1 MPTSGCLGGRFFL
14 DMIVY
19 KYKSLGD
26 SKCTLEQEK
35 QIGFLKDI
43 YENNRLYASDFNILD
58 DPMEGIFKSYSGEE
72 SEIVQKIKD
81 GKSSIYICSLSPT
94 YRCMLMWSFYANCH
108 KGCCVEVEISD
119 DLIQNVIYDNNPIR
133 IDSPNISEE
142 EKVKQILSRKY
153 KEWDF
158 EKELRVLYKE
168 RYVPVSVRK
177 IYFGM
182 RVSNDLFK
190 KMKDEIHTQNKNIKV
205 LKMRVNM
212 FKHKDTKN

>member
-1 MPTSGCLGGRFFL
+1 MFVGVIIL

-35 QIGFLKDI
+35 QFGYFKDI

-58 DPMEGIFKSYSGEE
+58 DPMEGIFESYSGVE
-72 SEIVQKIKD
+72 SEIVQKIMY

-94 YRCMLMWSFYANCH
+94 YRCMLMWSFYANYH
-108 KGCCVEVEISD
+108 KGYCVEVEIND
-119 DLIQNVIYDNNPIR
+119 DLLQNVIYDNMPIR

-142 EKVKQILSRKY
+142 EKIKQILSRKY

-158 EKELRVLYKE
+158 EKELRVLCKE
-168 RYVPVSVRK
+168 RYVPVSVKK

-182 RVSNDLFK
+182 RVSNDLFE
-190 KMKDEIHTQNKNIKV
+190 KMKEEIHTKNNNIKV
-205 LKMRVNM
+205 LKMQENM
-212 FKHKDTKN
+212 FEHKDTK